1 MQKVV
6 GRSGT
11 SLAVSTMLKPAERAR
26 VDAASRG
33 LYQLVHRD
41 SLDDVLQDVRERRA
55 GAVVFSVARYGIL
68 PTSRI
73 ATIVREFPQV
83 PAIALL
89 TSTEEHTP
97 LATLSLGHLGVR
109 TLVDARA
116 PGGWSDLR
124 EILMAERSGDLER
137 EVLAQ
142 LALDLAGA
150 TRDCWRF
157 FELLFSASPR
167 VLVVR
172 QLATQLGVLSSTLLS
187 RFFRAN
193 LPAPKRYL
201 SLARLIR
208 AAKLFENAG
217 FSVANVANHLE
228 YSSPQSFGRH
238 VRNVMSMSP
247 VQFRERFD
255 SEKMTIF
262 FREELVLPYRDVLRT
277 FSPAIVRP
285 PWIRGPKNFRPRY
298 QVTPRSS
305 GGY

>member
-1 MQKVV
+1 MQKLASQ
-6 GRSGT
+6 GST
-11 SLAVSTMLKPAERAR
+11 ALAVSTMLSPAERAS

-41 SLDDVLQDVRERRA
+41 SLDEVLKDVRDRRA

-68 PTSRI
+68 PTTRI

-89 TSTEEHTP
+89 TSTEETTP

-116 PGGWSDLR
+116 PRGWSDLR
-124 EILMAERSGDLER
+124 DILMAERSSDLER

-142 LALDLAGA
+142 LALDLAG
-150 TRDCWRF
+150 TPRDCWRF

-172 QLATQLGVLSSTLLS
+172 QLATELAVLPSTLLS

-208 AAKLFENAG
+208 AAKLFENHG

-238 VRNVMSMSP
+238 VRTVMRMSP
-247 VQFRERFD
+247 VQFRRVFD
-255 SEKMTIF
+255 SEKMTTF
-262 FREELVLPYRDVLRT
+262 FREELVLPYREVLRT
-277 FSPAIVRP
+277 FSPVAARP
-285 PWIRGPKNFRPRY
+285 PWIRDPRNFRPKY
-298 QVTPRSS
+298 QPVD
-305 GGY
+305 

>member
-1 MQKVV
+1 MHKLQSQPS
-6 GRSGT
+6 SG
-11 SLAVSTMLKPAERAR
+11 LAVSTMLSPAERAR
-26 VDAASRG
+26 VDIASRG
-33 LYQLVHRD
+33 LYELVHRD
-41 SLDDVLQDVRERRA
+41 SLDDVLRDVRERRA

-89 TSTEEHTP
+89 TSTEENTP

-116 PGGWSDLR
+116 PRGWSDLR
-124 EILMAERSGDLER
+124 DILMAERAGDLER

-150 TRDCWRF
+150 TKDCWRF

-167 VLVVR
+167 VLAVR
-172 QLATQLGVLSSTLLS
+172 QLATELGVLPSTLLS

-217 FSVANVANHLE
+217 FSVANVANNLE

-238 VRNVMSMSP
+238 VRIVMRMSP
-247 VQFRERFD
+247 VQFRKSFD
-255 SEKMTIF
+255 SEKMTTF
-262 FREELVLPYRDVLRT
+262 FREELVLPYREILRT
-277 FSPAIVRP
+277 FSPVAVRP
-285 PWIRGPKNFRPRY
+285 PWIRDPGNFRPRY
-298 QVTPRSS
+298 QAA
-305 GGY
+305 G

>member
-1 MQKVV
+1 MQKLVV
-6 GRSGT
+6 SQPPAG
-11 SLAVSTMLKPAERAR
+11 LAVSTMLNPLERAR

-33 LYQLVHRD
+33 LYHLMHRD
-41 SLDDVLQDVRERRA
+41 SLDDVLNDVRERRA

-68 PTSRI
+68 PTTRI

-89 TSTEEHTP
+89 TSTDEQTP

-116 PGGWSDLR
+116 PRGWSVLR
-124 EILMAERSGDLER
+124 DILMAERSSDLER
-137 EVLAQ
+137 DVLAQ

-167 VLVVR
+167 ILVVR
-172 QLATQLGVLSSTLLS
+172 QLATELGVLPSTLLS

-238 VRNVMSMSP
+238 VRTVMNMSP
-247 VQFRERFD
+247 VHFRKSFD
-255 SEKMTIF
+255 AEKMTTF
-262 FREELVLPYRDVLRT
+262 FREELVLPYREVLRT
-277 FSPAIVRP
+277 FSPVAARP
-285 PWIRGPKNFRPRY
+285 PWIRDRGNFRPRY
-298 QVTPRSS
+298 QAA
-305 GGY
+305 G

>member
-1 MQKVV
+1 MQKLASQPST
-6 GRSGT
+6 G
-11 SLAVSTMLKPAERAR
+11 LAVSTMLSPAERAR

-41 SLDDVLQDVRERRA
+41 SLDDVLKDVRERRA

-97 LATLSLGHLGVR
+97 LAMLSLGHLGIR

-116 PGGWSDLR
+116 PRGWSDLR
-124 EILMAERSGDLER
+124 DILMAERSSDLER

-157 FELLFSASPR
+157 FELLFSAAPR

-172 QLATQLGVLSSTLLS
+172 QLATQLGVLPSTLLS

-217 FSVANVANHLE
+217 FSVANVANNLE

-238 VRNVMSMSP
+238 VRTVMNMSP
-247 VQFRERFD
+247 VHFRRAFD
-255 SEKMTIF
+255 SEKMTTF

-277 FSPAIVRP
+277 FSPVTVRP
-285 PWIRGPKNFRPRY
+285 PWIRDPRNFRPRY
-298 QVTPRSS
+298 QAA
-305 GGY
+305 G

>member
-1 MQKVV
+1 MQKLTTQ
-6 GRSGT
+6 SST
-11 SLAVSTMLKPAERAR
+11 ALAVSTMLSPTERAR

-33 LYQLVHRD
+33 LYDLVHRD
-41 SLDDVLQDVRERRA
+41 SLDDVLKDVRERRA

-116 PGGWSDLR
+116 PRGWSDLR
-124 EILMAERSGDLER
+124 DILMAERSSDLER
-137 EVLAQ
+137 DVLAQ

-157 FELLFSASPR
+157 FELLFSAAPR
-167 VLVVR
+167 MLVVR
-172 QLATQLGVLSSTLLS
+172 QVATELGVLPSTLLS
-187 RFFRAN
+187 RFFRAR

-217 FSVANVANHLE
+217 FSVAGVANHLE

-238 VRNVMSMSP
+238 VRTVMNMSP
-247 VQFRERFD
+247 VQFRRTFD
-255 SEKMTIF
+255 AEKMTTF
-262 FREELVLPYRDVLRT
+262 FREELVLPYREALRT
-277 FSPAIVRP
+277 FSPVAARP
-285 PWIRGPKNFRPRY
+285 PWIRDPRNFRPKY
-298 QVTPRSS
+298 QSVD
-305 GGY
+305 

>member
-1 MQKVV
+1 MQKIV
-6 GRSGT
+6 GHPSSG
-11 SLAVSTMLKPAERAR
+11 LAVSTMLRPAERAR

-33 LYQLVHRD
+33 LYELVHRD
-41 SLDDVLQDVRERRA
+41 SLDEVLKDVRERRA
-55 GAVVFSVARYGIL
+55 GAVVFSVERYGIL

-89 TSTEEHTP
+89 TSTEENTP
-97 LATLSLGHLGVR
+97 LAALSLGHLGVR

-116 PGGWSDLR
+116 PRGWSDLR
-124 EILMAERSGDLER
+124 EILMAERSSDLER

-150 TRDCWRF
+150 GKECWRF

-167 VLVVR
+167 ILVVR
-172 QLATQLGVLSSTLLS
+172 QLATQLGVLPSTLLS
-187 RFFRAN
+187 RFFRAD

-208 AAKLFENAG
+208 AAKLFENPG

-238 VRNVMSMSP
+238 VRTVMRMSP
-247 VQFRERFD
+247 VEFRRTFN
-255 SEKMTIF
+255 SGKMTAF
-262 FREELVLPYRDVLRT
+262 FREELVLPYGEVLRT
-277 FSPAIVRP
+277 FSPVTVRP
-285 PWIRGPKNFRPRY
+285 PWIRDPNHFRPRY
-298 QVTPRSS
+298 QATS
-305 GGY
+305 

>member
-1 MQKVV
+1 MQKSVNAS
-6 GRSGT
+6 SGG
-11 SLAVSTMLKPAERAR
+11 LAVSTMLSAADRAR
-26 VDAASRG
+26 VEAASRG
-33 LYQLVHRD
+33 LYELVHRD
-41 SLDDVLQDVRERRA
+41 SLDEVLKDVKERRA

-68 PTSRI
+68 PTARI

-89 TSTEEHTP
+89 TATEEHTP
-97 LATLSLGHLGVR
+97 HAALSLGHLGIR

-116 PGGWSDLR
+116 PRGWSDLR

-150 TRDCWRF
+150 PKDCWRF

-167 VLVVR
+167 ILVVR
-172 QLATQLGVLSSTLLS
+172 ELARHLRVLPSTLLS
-187 RFFRAN
+187 RFFRAK

-238 VRNVMSMSP
+238 VRTVMRMSP
-247 VQFRERFD
+247 VAFRYAFD
-255 SEKMTIF
+255 SENMTSY
-262 FREELVLPYRDVLRT
+262 FREQLVLPYADTLRK
-277 FSPAIVRP
+277 FNPVSIRPA
-285 PWIRGPKNFRPRY
+285 WIRQAENFQPRY
-298 QVTPRSS
+298 QTMA
-305 GGY
+305 

>member
-1 MQKVV
+1 MQKLVSRPAN
-6 GRSGT
+6 G
-11 SLAVSTMLKPAERAR
+11 LAVSTMLNPAERAR

-41 SLDDVLQDVRERRA
+41 SLDDVLKDVRERRA

-97 LATLSLGHLGVR
+97 LATLSLGHLGIR

-116 PGGWSDLR
+116 PSGWSDLR
-124 EILMAERSGDLER
+124 EILMAERSSDLER

-142 LALDLAGA
+142 LALDLAGVP
-150 TRDCWRF
+150 RDCWRF

-172 QLATQLGVLSSTLLS
+172 QLATQLGVLPSTLLS
-187 RFFRAN
+187 RFFRAK

-238 VRNVMSMSP
+238 VRTVMNMSP
-247 VQFRERFD
+247 VHFRRQFD
-255 SEKMTIF
+255 SGKMTTF
-262 FREELVLPYRDVLRT
+262 FREELVLPHREVLRK
-277 FSPAIVRP
+277 FSPVATRP
-285 PWIRGPKNFRPRY
+285 SWIRDPRNFRPEY
-298 QVTPRSS
+298 QTVD
-305 GGY
+305 

>member
-1 MQKVV
+1 MQKSVSRERA
-6 GRSGT
+6 G
-11 SLAVSTMLKPAERAR
+11 LAVSTMLNPVERAR

-41 SLDDVLQDVRERRA
+41 SLDDVLKDVRDRRA
-55 GAVVFSVARYGIL
+55 GAVVFSVARYGVL

-109 TLVDARA
+109 TLVDARG
-116 PGGWSDLR
+116 PRGWSDLR
-124 EILMAERSGDLER
+124 DILMAERSSDLER
-137 EVLAQ
+137 DVLAQ
-142 LALDLAGA
+142 LALDLAGSH
-150 TRDCWRF
+150 RDCWRF

-172 QLATQLGVLSSTLLS
+172 QLATRLGVLSSTLLS

-208 AAKLFENAG
+208 AAKLFENPG

-238 VRNVMSMSP
+238 VRTVMRMSP
-247 VQFRERFD
+247 VQFRQSFD
-255 SEKMTIF
+255 SEKMTTF

-277 FSPAIVRP
+277 FSPVTVRP
-285 PWIRGPKNFRPRY
+285 PWIRDPENFRPKY
-298 QVTPRSS
+298 ETVE
-305 GGY
+305 

>member
-1 MQKVV
+1 MQKIVS
-6 GRSGT
+6 RPTT
-11 SLAVSTMLKPAERAR
+11 SLAVSTMLRPAERAR

-41 SLDDVLQDVRERRA
+41 SLDDVLKDVRERRA
-55 GAVVFSVARYGIL
+55 GAVVFSVERYGIL

-89 TSTEEHTP
+89 TSTEDSTP

-116 PGGWSDLR
+116 PRGWSDLR
-124 EILMAERSGDLER
+124 DILMAERSTDLER

-150 TRDCWRF
+150 SRDCWRF

-172 QLATQLGVLSSTLLS
+172 DLATQLGVLPSTLLS
-187 RFFRAN
+187 RFFRAK

-208 AAKLFENAG
+208 AASLFENTG

-238 VRNVMSMSP
+238 VRTVMQMSP
-247 VQFRERFD
+247 VQFRRQFD
-255 SEKMTIF
+255 SEKMTMF
-262 FREELVLPYRDVLRT
+262 FREELVLPYRGLLRT
-277 FSPAIVRP
+277 FSPVAARP
-285 PWIRGPKNFRPRY
+285 AWIRGPHNFRPRY
-298 QVTPRSS
+298 QAAT
-305 GGY
+305 

>member
-1 MQKVV
+1 MEKQS
-6 GRSGT
+6 RPGT
-11 SLAVSTMLKPAERAR
+11 ELAVSTMLNAVERAR

-41 SLDDVLQDVRERRA
+41 SLDDVLRDVRERRA
-55 GAVVFSVARYGIL
+55 GAVVFSVTRYGVL

-89 TSTEEHTP
+89 TSTEENTP
-97 LATLSLGHLGVR
+97 QAALTLGHLGVR
-109 TLVDARA
+109 TLIDARA
-116 PGGWSDLR
+116 PRGWSDLR
-124 EILMAERSGDLER
+124 ELLMAERSSDLER

-150 TRDCWRF
+150 RRDCWRF
-157 FELLFSASPR
+157 FELLFSATPR

-172 QLATQLGVLSSTLLS
+172 QIATEMGILPSTLLS
-187 RFFRAN
+187 RFFRAK

-208 AAKLFENAG
+208 AAKLFENSG

-238 VRNVMSMSP
+238 VRTVMKMSP
-247 VQFRERFD
+247 VQFRRTFD
-255 SEKMTIF
+255 SHKMTTF
-262 FREELVLPYRDVLRT
+262 FREELVLPYREVLCT
-277 FSPAIVRP
+277 FSPVTVRP
-285 PWIRGPKNFRPRY
+285 SWIRDPGNFRPRY
-298 QVTPRSS
+298 QAT
-305 GGY
+305 G

>member
-1 MQKVV
+1 MHNLESQQSA
-6 GRSGT
+6 G
-11 SLAVSTMLKPAERAR
+11 LAVSTMLSPAERAR
-26 VDAASRG
+26 ADAASRG
-33 LYQLVHRD
+33 LYELVHRD
-41 SLDDVLQDVRERRA
+41 SLDDVLKDVRERRA

-89 TSTEEHTP
+89 TSTEENTP

-116 PGGWSDLR
+116 PRGWSDLR
-124 EILMAERSGDLER
+124 DILMAERAGDLER

-150 TRDCWRF
+150 SRDCWRF

-167 VLVVR
+167 VLAVR
-172 QLATQLGVLSSTLLS
+172 QLATELGVLPSTLLS
-187 RFFRAN
+187 RFFRAG

-217 FSVANVANHLE
+217 FSVANVANNLE

-238 VRNVMSMSP
+238 VRIVMRMSP
-247 VQFRERFD
+247 VQFRKSFD
-255 SEKMTIF
+255 AEKMTIF
-262 FREELVLPYRDVLRT
+262 FREELILPHRERLRT
-277 FSPAIVRP
+277 FSPVAVRP
-285 PWIRGPKNFRPRY
+285 PWIRDPRSFRPKY
-298 QVTPRSS
+298 QVVD
-305 GGY
+305 

>member
-1 MQKVV
+1 MQKLVSQP
-6 GRSGT
+6 SG
-11 SLAVSTMLKPAERAR
+11 LAVSTMLKPAERAR

-33 LYQLVHRD
+33 LYELVHRD
-41 SLDDVLQDVRERRA
+41 SLDDVLKDVRERRA

-97 LATLSLGHLGVR
+97 LAALSLGHLGIR

-116 PGGWSDLR
+116 PRGWTDLR
-124 EILMAERSGDLER
+124 DILMAERSSDLER
-137 EVLAQ
+137 DVLAQ

-150 TRDCWRF
+150 SRDCWRF

-167 VLVVR
+167 IVVVR
-172 QLATQLGVLSSTLLS
+172 QLATQLGVLPSTLLS
-187 RFFRAN
+187 RFFRAD

-238 VRNVMSMSP
+238 VRTVMKMSP
-247 VQFRERFD
+247 VQFRRSFD
-255 SEKMTIF
+255 SEKMAMF

-277 FSPAIVRP
+277 FSPVTVRP
-285 PWIRGPKNFRPRY
+285 PWIRDPNNFRPRY
-298 QVTPRSS
+298 QVTS
-305 GGY
+305 

>member
-1 MQKVV
+1 MQKIVSR
-6 GRSGT
+6 RSAD
-11 SLAVSTMLKPAERAR
+11 LAVSTMLKPAERAR
-26 VDAASRG
+26 VEAASRG

-41 SLDDVLQDVRERRA
+41 SLDDVLKDVRERRA
-55 GAVVFSVARYGIL
+55 GAVVFSVERYGIL

-97 LATLSLGHLGVR
+97 LAALSLGHLGIR

-116 PGGWSDLR
+116 PRGWSDLR
-124 EILMAERSGDLER
+124 DILMAERSGDLER

-150 TRDCWRF
+150 SRDCWRF
-157 FELLFSASPR
+157 FELLFSAAPR

-172 QLATQLGVLSSTLLS
+172 DLAAQLGVLPSTLLS
-187 RFFRAN
+187 RFFRAK

-208 AAKLFENAG
+208 AASLFENAG

-238 VRNVMSMSP
+238 VRTVMRMSP
-247 VQFRERFD
+247 VEFRRRFD
-255 SEKMTIF
+255 SAKMTMF
-262 FREELVLPYRDVLRT
+262 FREELVLPYRDVLRK
-277 FSPAIVRP
+277 FSPAMVRP
-285 PWIRGPKNFRPRY
+285 PWIREPRNFRPEY
-298 QVTPRSS
+298 QKME
-305 GGY
+305 

>member
-1 MQKVV
+1 MRKLESQPPT
-6 GRSGT
+6 G
-11 SLAVSTMLKPAERAR
+11 LAVSTMLSAAERAR

-33 LYQLVHRD
+33 LYELVHRD
-41 SLDDVLQDVRERRA
+41 SLDDVLKDVRERRA

-73 ATIVREFPQV
+73 ATIVREFPRV

-89 TSTEEHTP
+89 TSTDEHTP

-116 PGGWSDLR
+116 PSGWSDLR
-124 EILMAERSGDLER
+124 DILMAERAGDLER

-142 LALDLAGA
+142 LALDLASA

-172 QLATQLGVLSSTLLS
+172 QLATELGVLPSTLLS
-187 RFFRAN
+187 RFFRAK

-238 VRNVMSMSP
+238 VRTVMRMSP
-247 VQFRERFD
+247 VQFRKSFD
-255 SEKMTIF
+255 SEKMTMF

-277 FSPAIVRP
+277 FSPVAARP
-285 PWIRGPKNFRPRY
+285 PWIRDRHNFRPQYER
-298 QVTPRSS
+298 VD
-305 GGY
+305 

>member
-1 MQKVV
+1 MQKIVD
-6 GRSGT
+6 RPSGT
-11 SLAVSTMLKPAERAR
+11 LAVSTMLKPAERAR

-41 SLDDVLQDVRERRA
+41 SLDDVLKDVRERRA
-55 GAVVFSVARYGIL
+55 GAVVFSVERYGIL

-73 ATIVREFPQV
+73 ATLVREFPRV

-89 TSTEEHTP
+89 TSTEENTP
-97 LATLSLGHLGVR
+97 LATLTLGHLGVR

-116 PGGWSDLR
+116 PRGWSDLR

-167 VLVVR
+167 VLAVR
-172 QLATQLGVLSSTLLS
+172 QLATQLGVLPSTLLS
-187 RFFRAN
+187 RFFRAD

-208 AAKLFENAG
+208 AAKLFENPG

-238 VRNVMSMSP
+238 VRTVMRMSP
-247 VQFRERFD
+247 VQFRRSFD
-255 SEKMTIF
+255 AEKMTMF
-262 FREELVLPYRDVLRT
+262 FREELVLPYREILRT
-277 FSPAIVRP
+277 FSPVTVRP
-285 PWIRGPKNFRPRY
+285 AWIRDPRNFRPKY
-298 QVTPRSS
+298 ETVE
-305 GGY
+305 

>member
-1 MQKVV
+1 MQKLVSQPAA
-6 GRSGT
+6 G
-11 SLAVSTMLKPAERAR
+11 LAVSTMLNPAERAR

-33 LYQLVHRD
+33 LYQIVHRD
-41 SLDDVLQDVRERRA
+41 SLDDVLRDVRERRA
-55 GAVVFSVARYGIL
+55 GAVVFSVARYGVL
-68 PTSRI
+68 PTTRI

-89 TSTEEHTP
+89 TSVDEQTP

-116 PGGWSDLR
+116 PRGWSELR
-124 EILMAERSGDLER
+124 DILMAERSSDLER
-137 EVLAQ
+137 DVLAQ

-150 TRDCWRF
+150 SRDCWRF

-172 QLATQLGVLSSTLLS
+172 QLATELGVLPSTLLS
-187 RFFRAN
+187 RFFRAH

-238 VRNVMSMSP
+238 VRTVMNMSP
-247 VQFRERFD
+247 VQFRKSFD
-255 SEKMTIF
+255 AEKMTVF
-262 FREELVLPYRDVLRT
+262 FREELILPYREKLRT
-277 FSPAIVRP
+277 FSPVAVRP
-285 PWIRGPKNFRPRY
+285 PWIRDPRNFRPKY
-298 QVTPRSS
+298 QAVD
-305 GGY
+305 

>member
-1 MQKVV
+1 MQKIVD
-6 GRSGT
+6 RPAAN
-11 SLAVSTMLKPAERAR
+11 LAVSTMLKPAERAR

-41 SLDDVLQDVRERRA
+41 SLDDVLKDVRERRA
-55 GAVVFSVARYGIL
+55 GAVVFSVARYGVL

-73 ATIVREFPQV
+73 ATLVREFPRV

-89 TSTEEHTP
+89 TSTEENTP
-97 LATLSLGHLGVR
+97 LATLTLGHLGIR

-116 PGGWSDLR
+116 PRGWSDLR
-124 EILMAERSGDLER
+124 DILMAERSGDLER

-172 QLATQLGVLSSTLLS
+172 QLATQLGVLPSTLLS

-238 VRNVMSMSP
+238 VRTVMRMSP
-247 VQFRERFD
+247 VQFRASFD
-255 SEKMTIF
+255 SEKMTMF
-262 FREELVLPYRDVLRT
+262 FREELVLPYREILRT
-277 FSPAIVRP
+277 FSPVTVRP
-285 PWIRGPKNFRPRY
+285 AWIRDPRHFRPKY
-298 QVTPRSS
+298 ETVD
-305 GGY
+305 

>member
-1 MQKVV
+1 MQKLASQPST
-6 GRSGT
+6 G
-11 SLAVSTMLKPAERAR
+11 LAVSTMLSPAERAR

-41 SLDDVLQDVRERRA
+41 SLDDVLKDVRERRA

-97 LATLSLGHLGVR
+97 LATLSLGHLGIR

-116 PGGWSDLR
+116 PHGWSDLR
-124 EILMAERSGDLER
+124 DILMAERSSDLER

-142 LALDLAGA
+142 LALDLAGS

-157 FELLFSASPR
+157 FELLFSAAPR

-172 QLATQLGVLSSTLLS
+172 QLATQLGVLPSTLLS

-217 FSVANVANHLE
+217 FSVANVANNLE

-238 VRNVMSMSP
+238 VRTVMNMSP
-247 VQFRERFD
+247 VHFRRAFD
-255 SEKMTIF
+255 FEKMTTF

-277 FSPAIVRP
+277 FSPVTVRP
-285 PWIRGPKNFRPRY
+285 PWIRDPRNFRPRY
-298 QVTPRSS
+298 QAV
-305 GGY
+305 G

>member
-1 MQKVV
+1 MRKLESPPST
-6 GRSGT
+6 G
-11 SLAVSTMLKPAERAR
+11 LAVSTMLSAAERAR

-33 LYQLVHRD
+33 LYELVHRD
-41 SLDDVLQDVRERRA
+41 SLDDVLKDVRERRA

-73 ATIVREFPQV
+73 ATIVREFPRV

-89 TSTEEHTP
+89 TSTDEHTP

-116 PGGWSDLR
+116 PSGWSDLR
-124 EILMAERSGDLER
+124 DILMAERAGDLER

-150 TRDCWRF
+150 TQDCWRF

-172 QLATQLGVLSSTLLS
+172 QLATELGVLPSTLLS
-187 RFFRAN
+187 RFFRAK

-238 VRNVMSMSP
+238 VRTVMRMSP
-247 VQFRERFD
+247 VQFRKSFD
-255 SEKMTIF
+255 SEKMTMF

-277 FSPAIVRP
+277 FSPVAARP
-285 PWIRGPKNFRPRY
+285 PWIRDRHNFRPQYER
-298 QVTPRSS
+298 VD
-305 GGY
+305 